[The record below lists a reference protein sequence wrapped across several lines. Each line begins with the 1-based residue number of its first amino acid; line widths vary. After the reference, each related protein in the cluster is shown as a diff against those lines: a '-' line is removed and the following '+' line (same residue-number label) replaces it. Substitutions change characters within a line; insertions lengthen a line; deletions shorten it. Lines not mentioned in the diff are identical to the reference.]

1 MIDGTVAI
9 VGRPN
14 VGKST
19 VFNRMLQERVSIV
32 EDTPGVTRDRIYG
45 DCQWLSK
52 TYRLI
57 DTGGIQIEDVPFQK
71 EINAQVEIAIEEA
84 DVIIF
89 LTDGR
94 SGLTGDDEYISR
106 LLRKSK
112 KPVIL
117 AVNKIDDISKIDDIY
132 EYYQL
137 GIGDPIAV
145 SGVHGIGIGDLLDK
159 VVELMPEKQI
169 DEYEGKIRFA
179 VIGRPNVGK
188 SSLTNAFLKQDR
200 VIVSD
205 IEGTTRDAIDTAFK
219 ANGKD
224 YVVIDTAGIRKRGKI
239 YENVEKYSVLRAKS
253 AIERSD
259 LALVLLDGSTGII
272 EQDKHV
278 AGLAHE
284 AKKGVII
291 VYNKWDLVDKD
302 DKTMSNITKEIRKQF
317 VYLDYAPI
325 AFVSAKQA
333 KRIETLLPLIDQ
345 VYENLNRHIKT
356 NVLNEV
362 ILDAQLAN
370 PAKPHNGKKLKIY
383 YASQVSTAPCTI
395 VLFVN
400 DPELMHFSYERYIE
414 NSLREAFDFTGVPI
428 QIICRK
434 KPEK

>member
-19 VFNRMLQERVSIV
+19 VFNRMSEKRLSIV
-32 EDTPGVTRDRIYG
+32 EDTPGVTRDRIYS
-45 DCQWLSK
+45 DCIWLNK
-52 TYRLI
+52 TLRLI
-57 DTGGIQIEDVPFQK
+57 DTGGIELADVPFQK
-71 EINAQVEIAIEEA
+71 EIKAQVDIAIEEA

-89 LTDGR
+89 LTDGKQ
-94 SGLTGDDEYISR
+94 GLTNDDNYIAK

-112 KPVIL
+112 KPIIL
-117 AVNKIDDISKIDDIY
+117 GVNKIDDISKIDNIY
-132 EYYQL
+132 EFYAL
-137 GIGDPIAV
+137 GLGEPIAV
-145 SGVHGIGIGDLLDK
+145 SGSHGIGIGDILDK
-159 VVELMPEKQI
+159 VISLLPTKTKEQ
-169 DEYEGKIRFA
+169 YEGMIKFA
-179 VIGRPNVGK
+179 IIGRPNVGK

-205 IEGTTRDAIDTAFK
+205 IEGTTRDAIDTVFV
-219 ANGKD
+219 ANNKS

-259 LALVLLDGSTGII
+259 VVLVLIDGGVGII

-284 AKKGVII
+284 ANKGVIL

-302 DKTMSNITKEIRKQF
+302 EKTMDKITKEIRNEF
-317 VYLDYAPI
+317 AYLDYAPI
-325 AFVSAKQA
+325 AFVSAKEN
-333 KRIETLLPLIDQ
+333 KRVNTLLPLIDT
-345 VYENLNRHIKT
+345 VYNNVNLRIKT

-362 ILDAQLAN
+362 IMDAQLAN
-370 PAKPHNGKKLKIY
+370 PAKPHNGKIFKIY
-383 YASQVSTAPCTI
+383 YASQVQAAPCVI

-400 DPELMHFSYERYIE
+400 DVELFHFSYKRYIE
-414 NSLREAFDFTGVPI
+414 NKLREAFGFEGVPI
-428 QIICRK
+428 QIIARRK
-434 KPEK
+434 ESD

>member
-19 VFNRMLQERVSIV
+19 VFNRMLQDRVSIV

-71 EINAQVEIAIEEA
+71 EINAQVDIAIEEA

-89 LTDGR
+89 ITDGK
-94 SGLTGDDEYISR
+94 SGLTSDDEYIAR
-106 LLRKSK
+106 LLRKSS

-117 AVNKIDDISKIDDIY
+117 AVNKIDDISKINDIY
-132 EYYQL
+132 EYYSL

-145 SGVHGIGIGDLLDK
+145 SGVHGIGIGDVLDK
-159 VVELMPEKQI
+159 VVELMPDKSVEN
-169 DEYEGKIRFA
+169 YEGMIKFA
-179 VIGRPNVGK
+179 IIGRPNVGK

-205 IEGTTRDAIDTAFK
+205 IEGTTRDAIDTVFE
-219 ANGKD
+219 ANDKH
-224 YVVIDTAGIRKRGKI
+224 YVAIDTAGIRKRGKI
-239 YENVEKYSVLRAKS
+239 YENVEKYSVLRAKA
-253 AIERSD
+253 AIERAD

-325 AFVSAKQA
+325 AFVSAKDN
-333 KRIETLLPLIDQ
+333 KRIDTLLPMIDM
-345 VYENLNRHIKT
+345 VYENLNLRIKT

-370 PAKPHNGKKLKIY
+370 PAKAHNGKRLKIY
-383 YASQVSTAPCTI
+383 YASQVSSAPCVI

-414 NSLREAFDFTGVPI
+414 NQLREAFGFEGVPI
-428 QIICRK
+428 QIIARK
-434 KPEK
+434 RSDK

>member
-19 VFNRMLQERVSIV
+19 VFNRMLEERVAIV

-45 DCQWLSK
+45 DCEWLSK

-71 EINAQVEIAIEEA
+71 EINAQVDIAIEEA

-94 SGLTGDDEYISR
+94 SGLTSDDEYIAR
-106 LLRKSK
+106 LLQKSK

-117 AVNKIDDISKIDDIY
+117 AVNKIDDQTMINDIY
-132 EYYQL
+132 EYYSL
-137 GIGDPIAV
+137 GMGDPIAV
-145 SGVHGIGIGDLLDK
+145 SGIHGIGIGDLLDR
-159 VVELMPEKQI
+159 VTELMPEKSI
-169 DEYEGKIRFA
+169 EEYEGMIRFA
-179 VIGRPNVGK
+179 IIGRPNVGK
-188 SSLTNAFLKQDR
+188 SSLTNAFLKQER

-205 IEGTTRDAIDTAFK
+205 IEGTTRDAIDTVFE
-219 ANGKD
+219 ANGKN

-239 YENVEKYSVLRAKS
+239 YENVEKYSVLRAKA

-291 VYNKWDLVDKD
+291 VYNKWDLVEKD

-325 AFVSAKQA
+325 AFVSAKDS
-333 KRIETLLPLIDQ
+333 KRIDTLLPLIDL
-345 VYENLNRHIKT
+345 VYENLNRRIKT

-370 PAKPHNGKKLKIY
+370 PAKPHNGKKFKIY

-400 DPELMHFSYERYIE
+400 DPELLHFSYERYLE
-414 NSLREAFDFTGVPI
+414 NKLREAFGFEGIPI
-428 QIICRK
+428 NIVVRK
-434 KPEK
+434 RSE

>member
-205 IEGTTRDAIDTAFK
+205 IEGTTRDAIDTAFN

-333 KRIETLLPLIDQ
+333 KRIDTLLPLIDQ
-345 VYENLNRHIKT
+345 VYENLNRHIRT